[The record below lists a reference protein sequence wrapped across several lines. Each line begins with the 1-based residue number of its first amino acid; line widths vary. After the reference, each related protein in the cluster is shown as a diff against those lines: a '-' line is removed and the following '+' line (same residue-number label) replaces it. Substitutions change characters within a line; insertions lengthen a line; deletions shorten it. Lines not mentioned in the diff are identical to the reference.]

1 MSKEPDRRSV
11 ATVCSPASLPQPYFE
26 KDGIT
31 IYHGDCREILPALPM
46 FDLLLTDPPYG
57 IDDKISNGGGGHT
70 KNKTKFHNRY
80 KDGPRWD
87 RIRPSSEAFRFMFER
102 SKTQIIC
109 GANYF
114 VEHLPVS
121 RGWVFWDKQGDGMSS
136 VNNEL
141 IFTSLD
147 RSIATFS
154 RCHGL
159 DKGFMNKDGVLHPTQ
174 KPVALMRWLL
184 ALVPNAETVV
194 DPFAG
199 SATTLVAARLEGRK
213 AVGIEIHE
221 AYCEK
226 AAKRFDQGVLF

>member
-1 MSKEPDRRSV
+1 MEYHEFIRSKHLQTQLPFAPYYADDSV
-11 ATVCSPASLPQPYFE
+11 
-26 KDGIT
+26 T
-31 IYHGDCREILPALPM
+31 IYNADCRQVLPFLPK

-57 IDDKISNGGGGHT
+57 IDDKISNGGGSHT
-70 KNKTKFHNRY
+70 KTKTKFHNRY

-87 RIRPSSEAFRFMFER
+87 RIRPSSEAFQFMFER
-102 SKTQIIC
+102 SKNQIIC

-114 VEHLPVS
+114 VEYLPVS

-159 DKGFMNKDGVLHPTQ
+159 DKGFMNKDGVFHPTQ
-174 KPVALMRWLL
+174 KPVALIRWCLSMFED
-184 ALVPNAETVV
+184 AATVL

-199 SATTLVAARLEGRK
+199 SGTTGVACKLEGRK
-213 AVGIEIHE
+213 AVLIEINE
-221 AYCEK
+221 EYCEK
-226 AAKRFDQGVLF
+226 AAKRLSQGTLF